1 MVIYSI
7 DVTSLIIMLIDKI
20 AHKYRTTLNVWLT
33 QIISHCWKSAR
44 LQRMMEFFDSKSGY
58 YLELLK
64 TRLVVKSI
72 SFENGNNLFS
82 GPQIKITSEG
92 HIYLGRNSRHTSLKT
107 FFVKKKTLTN
117 NKRMD

>member
-7 DVTSLIIMLIDKI
+7 DVTPLIIMLIDKI
-20 AHKYRTTLNVWLT
+20 AHKYRTILNVWQT

-44 LQRMMEFFDSKSGY
+44 FQRMMEFFDSKFGY
-58 YLELLK
+58 YPELLK

-72 SFENGNNLFS
+72 SFDNGKNLFS

-107 FFVKKKTLTN
+107 FFVKKKMLTN
-117 NKRMD
+117 NERMD